1 MAENAKIVDD
11 SVLDHELNPEQAAA
25 AKKINGPMLILA
37 GAGSGKTRCITYKI
51 AHIVSYHKVES
62 DNVLAVTFTNKAA
75 REMKA
80 RIQTLLDN
88 RHLPFKW
95 MGTFHSV
102 CLKLLKTCLANENVL
117 RALGGAWYDGNF
129 SIYDDDDQKRIL
141 KEIMKDDLGDDF
153 DPAELRK
160 VHGAISRYKNT
171 ILSKDGKAVLQTPD
185 IAMLNAEFVDQERN
199 AKYYAAYQKKLFE
212 SNAMDFDDLLFNTV
226 YMLQKLPQLSQYW
239 RKEFQYVVVDEY
251 QDTNDVQY
259 ELLKLLINPETKNVT
274 VVGDDDQ
281 SIYGWRGANIGI
293 IRSFHRDFAPVT
305 IVKLER
311 NYRSTANIVKGAGSV
326 IAHNIRPAEM
336 QKNVYSKEEAGEL
349 IHVRYFED
357 DRSEAMNIAKAISQ
371 AGPNFYAKTAV
382 FYRTN
387 AQSRLLEKALNDM
400 RIPSVIFGG
409 TRFWDRKEIKD
420 ILAYLRVLANEK
432 DDAAYLRVINTPPRS
447 IGKTTV
453 EGVLAKVKNKQGAF
467 WDCLLSE
474 ANGTGRGAPKLKV
487 FTDLV
492 EKWRA
497 MMKSGDTPLP
507 ILVEHVIDDIA
518 YKDFLRKESETITV
532 DKTSADERIA
542 NLDEMINAIREFDED
557 HPGATLDAF
566 LQDISLLTDGD
577 KKVDTSKGLVTL
589 MTIHMAKGLEFNT
602 VHLAGCD
609 DEIFPLVR
617 GTSMLSMAEINE
629 QMEEERRLFY
639 VGCTRAETKLYLYH
653 AERRFFQGNIRP
665 FAPSRFLKELDPSVV
680 DFTPCLN
687 TRPSVPGFVG
697 NTRSSS
703 SYGSYGSSNYGSR
716 PSYGS
721 SGSYGSSRSSGGS
734 FGGNS
739 YGGGSRG
746 NYGGGSSN
754 SYGGGGSYGSRPAA
768 VPAAIKKNDKHI
780 VYRNPIKVTPVKQTV
795 PSGPRVVYDEYSQ
808 DSNQNPYHVGARVR
822 HSKYGNGVI
831 VKAYGSGDNARVD
844 VRFDRDSMNRTIIL
858 KYAALEVIG

>member
-1 MAENAKIVDD
+1 MPNVVDNA
-11 SVLDHELNPEQAAA
+11 VLDRELNAEQAAA

-51 AHIVSYHKVES
+51 AHLVSHHNVES
-62 DNVLAVTFTNKAA
+62 NHVLAVTFTNKAA
-75 REMKA
+75 REMKD
-80 RIQTLLDN
+80 RIQKLLDS
-88 RHLPFKW
+88 RLPFMW

-102 CLKLLKTCLANENVL
+102 CLKLLKLCLAKDFVIKE
-117 RALGGAWYDGNF
+117 LGGKWFDANF

-141 KEIMKDDLGDDF
+141 KEILKDDLGDDY
-153 DPAELRK
+153 DAAELKK

-171 ILSKDGKAVLQTPD
+171 IIYKGDKAVLQTPD
-185 IAMLNAEFVDQERN
+185 IAMLNAEFADQERN
-199 AKYYAAYQKKLFE
+199 ARYYAAYQKKLSE

-226 YMLQKLPQLSQYW
+226 KMLQMVPELVRQLRRQ
-239 RKEFQYVVVDEY
+239 FQYVVVDEY

-281 SIYGWRGANIGI
+281 SIYGLRGANIKI
-293 IRSFHRDFAPVT
+293 IRNFHRDFAPVT

-326 IAHNIRPAEM
+326 IAHNVRPAEM
-336 QKNVYSKEEAGEL
+336 QKNVFSKEEAGEL

-357 DRSEAMNIAKAISQ
+357 DRSEASNIAKTIAQ
-371 AGPNFYAKTAV
+371 AGPDFYAKTAV

-387 AQSRLLEKALNDM
+387 AQSRLLEKALNDL

-432 DDAAYLRVINTPPRS
+432 DDAAYLRVINTPPRA

-453 EGVLAKVKNKQGAF
+453 EGVLAKVKAGEGSLWEN
-467 WDCLLSE
+467 LLAE
-474 ANGTGRGAPKLKV
+474 ANGASRGAPKLKG

-492 EKWRA
+492 IRWKN
-497 MMKSGDTPLP
+497 MMNSGETPLP
-507 ILVEHVIDDIA
+507 ILAENIINDIG
-518 YKDFLRKESETITV
+518 YKEFLRKEDETT
-532 DKTSADERIA
+532 ADERIA

-639 VGCTRAETKLYLYH
+639 VGCTRAEKKLYLYH

-687 TRPSVPGFVG
+687 SRPSVPSFVG

-703 SYGSYGSSNYGSR
+703 SYGSSSYGSR
-716 PSYGS
+716 PSFG
-721 SGSYGSSRSSGGS
+721 GSRSSGGS
-734 FGGNS
+734 YGSGNS
-739 YGGGSRG
+739 FGSRSGSG
-746 NYGGGSSN
+746 NYGGS
-754 SYGGGGSYGSRPAA
+754 SYGSFGSRPAA
-768 VPAAIKKNDKHI
+768 VPASVKKNDKHI
-780 VYRNPIKVTPVKQTV
+780 VYRNPIKVASPKPTA
-795 PSGPRVVYDEYSQ
+795 PSGPKVVYDEYSQ
-808 DSNQNPYHVGARVR
+808 VANQNPYQPGVRVR

-831 VKAYGSGDNARVD
+831 MKAYGNGDNARVD
-844 VRFDRDSMNRTIIL
+844 VRFDRENMNRTIIL
-858 KYAALEVIG
+858 KYAALEIIG

>member
-1 MAENAKIVDD
+1 MPNVVDNA
-11 SVLDHELNPEQAAA
+11 VLDRELNAEQAAA

-51 AHIVSYHKVES
+51 AHLVSHHNVES
-62 DNVLAVTFTNKAA
+62 NRVLAVTFTNKAA
-75 REMKA
+75 REMKE
-80 RIQTLLDN
+80 RIQKLLDS
-88 RHLPFKW
+88 RLPFMW

-102 CLKLLKTCLANENVL
+102 CLKLLKLCLAKDFVIQ
-117 RALGGAWYDGNF
+117 ALGGKWFDANF

-141 KEIMKDDLGDDF
+141 KEILKDDLGDDY
-153 DPAELRK
+153 DAAELKK

-171 ILSKDGKAVLQTPD
+171 ILYKGDKATLQTPD
-185 IAMLNAEFVDQERN
+185 IAMMNAEFADQERN
-199 AKYYAAYQKKLFE
+199 ARYYAAYQKKLSE

-226 YMLQKLPQLSQYW
+226 KMLQMVPELVRHLRHQ
-239 RKEFQYVVVDEY
+239 FQYVVVDEY

-281 SIYGWRGANIGI
+281 SIYGWRGANIKI
-293 IRSFHRDFAPVT
+293 IRNFHRDFAPVT

-326 IAHNIRPAEM
+326 IAHNVRPAEM
-336 QKNVYSKEEAGEL
+336 QKNVFSKEEAGEL

-357 DRSEAMNIAKAISQ
+357 DRSEASNIAKAIAQ
-371 AGPNFYAKTAV
+371 AGPDFYAKTAV

-387 AQSRLLEKALNDM
+387 AQSRLLEKALNDL

-432 DDAAYLRVINTPPRS
+432 DDAAYLRVINTPPRA

-453 EGVLAKVKNKQGAF
+453 EGVLAKVKAGEGSLWEN
-467 WDCLLSE
+467 LLAE
-474 ANGTGRGAPKLKV
+474 ANGASRGAPKLKG

-492 EKWRA
+492 IRWKN
-497 MMKSGDTPLP
+497 MMNSGETPLP
-507 ILVEHVIDDIA
+507 ILAENIINDIG
-518 YKDFLRKESETITV
+518 YKEFLRKEDETT
-532 DKTSADERIA
+532 ADERIA

-639 VGCTRAETKLYLYH
+639 VGCTRAEKKLYLYH

-687 TRPSVPGFVG
+687 TRPSVPSFVG

-703 SYGSYGSSNYGSR
+703 SYGSSNYGSR

-721 SGSYGSSRSSGGS
+721 SGSYGNSRPSGGS
-734 FGGNS
+734 YGGNS
-739 YGGGSRG
+739 YGSRSGSG
-746 NYGGGSSN
+746 SYGGSS
-754 SYGGGGSYGSRPAA
+754 YGSYGSRPAA
-768 VPAAIKKNDKHI
+768 VPASIKKNDKHI
-780 VYRNPIKVTPVKQTV
+780 VYRNPIKVASPKPAV
-795 PSGPRVVYDEYSQ
+795 PSGPRVVYDEFNQ
-808 DSNQNPYHVGARVR
+808 DANQNPYHVGARVR
-822 HSKYGNGVI
+822 HSKYGNGVV

-844 VRFDRDSMNRTIIL
+844 VRFDRDSVNRTIIL
-858 KYAALEVIG
+858 KYAALDVIG

>member
-1 MAENAKIVDD
+1 M
-11 SVLDHELNPEQAAA
+11 
-25 AKKINGPMLILA
+25 
-37 GAGSGKTRCITYKI
+37 
-51 AHIVSYHKVES
+51 
-62 DNVLAVTFTNKAA
+62 
-75 REMKA
+75 
-80 RIQTLLDN
+80 
-88 RHLPFKW
+88 W

-102 CLKLLKTCLANENVL
+102 CLKLLKLCLAKDFVIQ
-117 RALGGAWYDGNF
+117 ALGGKWFDANF

-141 KEIMKDDLGDDF
+141 KEILKDDLGDDY
-153 DPAELRK
+153 DAAELKK

-171 ILSKDGKAVLQTPD
+171 ILYKGDKATLQTPD
-185 IAMLNAEFVDQERN
+185 IAMMNAEFADQERN
-199 AKYYAAYQKKLFE
+199 ARYYAAYQKKLSE

-226 YMLQKLPQLSQYW
+226 KMLQMVPELVRHLRHQ
-239 RKEFQYVVVDEY
+239 FQYVVVDEY

-281 SIYGWRGANIGI
+281 SIYGWRGANIKI
-293 IRSFHRDFAPVT
+293 IRNFHRDFAPVT

-326 IAHNIRPAEM
+326 IAHNVRPAEM
-336 QKNVYSKEEAGEL
+336 QKNVFSKEEAGDL

-357 DRSEAMNIAKAISQ
+357 DRSEASNIAKAIAQ
-371 AGPNFYAKTAV
+371 AGPDFYAKTAV

-387 AQSRLLEKALNDM
+387 AQSRLLEKALNDL

-432 DDAAYLRVINTPPRS
+432 DDAAYLRVINTPPRA

-453 EGVLAKVKNKQGAF
+453 EGVLAKVKAGEGSLWEN
-467 WDCLLSE
+467 LLAE
-474 ANGTGRGAPKLKV
+474 ANGASRGAPKLKG

-492 EKWRA
+492 IRWKN
-497 MMKSGDTPLP
+497 MMNSGETPLP
-507 ILVEHVIDDIA
+507 ILAENIINDIG
-518 YKDFLRKESETITV
+518 YKEFLRKEDETT
-532 DKTSADERIA
+532 ADERIA

-639 VGCTRAETKLYLYH
+639 VGCTRAEKKLYLYH

-687 TRPSVPGFVG
+687 TRPSVPSFVG
-697 NTRSSS
+697 NTRSST
-703 SYGSYGSSNYGSR
+703 SYGSSNYGSR

-721 SGSYGSSRSSGGS
+721 SGSYGNSRPSGGS
-734 FGGNS
+734 YGGNS
-739 YGGGSRG
+739 YGSRSGSG
-746 NYGGGSSN
+746 SYGGSS
-754 SYGGGGSYGSRPAA
+754 YGSYGSRPAA
-768 VPAAIKKNDKHI
+768 VPASIKKNDKHI
-780 VYRNPIKVTPVKQTV
+780 VYRNPIKVASPKPAV
-795 PSGPRVVYDEYSQ
+795 PSGPRVVYDEFNQ
-808 DSNQNPYHVGARVR
+808 DANQNPYHVGARVR
-822 HSKYGNGVI
+822 HSKYGNGVV

-844 VRFDRDSMNRTIIL
+844 VRFDRDSVNRTIIL
-858 KYAALEVIG
+858 KYAALDVIG